1 MPVPSQTPLHLAL
14 IVGNFPAVEV
24 LLREGASVLLRDRHG
39 NTALH
44 LALKYPSLPCLQ
56 LVLRHK
62 LVSRIVDALDFDGK
76 TLYTACHSLVV
87 LAEGQRCQPGRL
99 SQPVAVQNAN
109 SCVFFFYFC

>member
-1 MPVPSQTPLHLAL
+1 MFPSQTPLHLAL

-56 LVLRHK
+56 LVLMNR
-62 LVSRIVDALDFDGK
+62 LAPRVIDAADFDGNYE
-76 TLYTACHSLVV
+76 THYSP
-87 LAEGQRCQPGRL
+87 LAL
-99 SQPVAVQNAN
+99 
-109 SCVFFFYFC
+109 